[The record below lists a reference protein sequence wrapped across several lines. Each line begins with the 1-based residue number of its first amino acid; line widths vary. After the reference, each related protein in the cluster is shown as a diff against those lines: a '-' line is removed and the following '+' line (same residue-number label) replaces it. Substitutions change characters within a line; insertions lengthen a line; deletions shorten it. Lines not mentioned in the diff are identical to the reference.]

1 MRETDALCD
10 ASIAFGLFASLMFHC
25 IAFELVVLAPFATT
39 TQAVLEP
46 NIVWITRRRWMD
58 RKLGRKNLK
67 DMLTK
72 GTCSLH
78 RRHCKSD
85 DDMMMWWEPARPHA
99 RRDLVA
105 LRKATVITRIAPK
118 TWIAQSTP
126 FVRGV
131 SDDHDLLYWPWHTAE
146 KGLRLLHII
155 TLWAALVTTMTYCWE
170 GVLTLFIRLYNV
182 LRIIWFRCNPGKI
195 VHWLLLV
202 LYPIVGLRAIDCCLD
217 YCSLWTSQCGCRRRR
232 SCLSFRPSSW
242 LHSSTTLS
250 SERPRWTSLTGFQDD

>member
-1 MRETDALCD
+1 MIIWLILLWHYQYYRLESGQGGTGF
-10 ASIAFGLFASLMFHC
+10 IATCTVGFLRFYN
-25 IAFELVVLAPFATT
+25 
-39 TQAVLEP
+39 TQ
-46 NIVWITRRRWMD
+46 
-58 RKLGRKNLK
+58 
-67 DMLTK
+67 
-72 GTCSLH
+72 
-78 RRHCKSD
+78 
-85 DDMMMWWEPARPHA
+85 
-99 RRDLVA
+99 
-105 LRKATVITRIAPK
+105 
-118 TWIAQSTP
+118 
-126 FVRGV
+126 
-131 SDDHDLLYWPWHTAE
+131 